1 MSKEQDTL
9 ARREKVVKRGVATL
23 TALSLLATGCVATE
37 GGQVVA
43 KIADEPTK
51 TSPLSPD
58 FTKTPISSPTDV
70 NYELTPTTDNLAT
83 YELDLESI
91 VFPPVSY
98 AKEAYEKGEYEDGL
112 RVINQWVSIWN
123 KMGFFDE
130 SIKVEGFKPVILDG
144 SARIVCV
151 ASINDKYS
159 KTLYCPPID
168 MENGGLKAVPE
179 ITEQGLNKPLI
190 IKLEGTEGLMTR
202 GKEKELVYQ
211 FIDKYQK
218 YPIRY
223 IDAKTGNV
231 VEGSYKVL
239 LEVKENEPIKG
250 SVVCVTDEF
259 CMGGQMTVD
268 QEIGKVF
275 YKKYMEAFLL
285 NVANK
290 EYFNKL
296 LEGELTYEKLQKY
309 IDKNNGYVPTG
320 LKLLYGAGRETVI
333 MAATQ
338 KPVNLSALRTIV
350 IGPKQ
355 WHDNVGDIQYYL
367 DSFDK
372 DAIVSPYRASGL
384 KNWAYFGWFLD
395 KNDSLVLVNGALD
408 FASQDSSIVLG
419 GMDGK
424 YVPERDNLVATGH
437 ALAFIVY
444 TEKHI
449 GPYRGKIVPFFG
461 EPYLSSPQRSDISR
475 ILGGNLFKKP

>member
-250 SVVCVTDEF
+250 SVVCVTDE
-259 CMGGQMTVD
+259 
-268 QEIGKVF
+268 
-275 YKKYMEAFLL
+275 
-285 NVANK
+285 
-290 EYFNKL
+290 
-296 LEGELTYEKLQKY
+296 
-309 IDKNNGYVPTG
+309 
-320 LKLLYGAGRETVI
+320 
-333 MAATQ
+333 
-338 KPVNLSALRTIV
+338 
-350 IGPKQ
+350 
-355 WHDNVGDIQYYL
+355 
-367 DSFDK
+367 
-372 DAIVSPYRASGL
+372 SG
-384 KNWAYFGWFLD
+384 NW
-395 KNDSLVLVNGALD
+395 KSVL
-408 FASQDSSIVLG
+408 
-419 GMDGK
+419 
-424 YVPERDNLVATGH
+424 
-437 ALAFIVY
+437 
-444 TEKHI
+444 
-449 GPYRGKIVPFFG
+449 
-461 EPYLSSPQRSDISR
+461 
-475 ILGGNLFKKP
+475 